1 MVTLTPSVAVDLSLT
16 NSSSALTTTNF
27 LQPNA
32 FKLTINR
39 KNFPNLEFFCQ
50 SFLHPETTTN
60 AGEVPYQRISNI
72 PMPPDKISF
81 GELTCMVILDEEM
94 NSYTEMHNWMQR
106 LIQTK
111 SKSAMSVGT
120 NKANFDQSPPTYAD
134 ITLSILS
141 SANNVT
147 RQIRYIDCLP
157 SSLGNISFESISGG
171 DQFITYPASF
181 RFSYFEF
188 K

>member
-50 SFLHPETTTN
+50 SFLHPDTTT
-60 AGEVPYQRISNI
+60 AAVEVPYQRISNI

-94 NSYTEMHNWMQR
+94 NSYTEMHNWM
-106 LIQTK
+106 LEI
-111 SKSAMSVGT
+111 
-120 NKANFDQSPPTYAD
+120 NPD
-134 ITLSILS
+134 
-141 SANNVT
+141 
-147 RQIRYIDCLP
+147 
-157 SSLGNISFESISGG
+157 
-171 DQFITYPASF
+171 
-181 RFSYFEF
+181 
-188 K
+188 